1 MASVN
6 NIDLNGLM
14 RFKKTLKRM
23 ASNINGEAQ
32 KSKLE
37 QISNVA
43 YDVLKIK
50 YSLTDFVVEKEL
62 SNNKCTIYAKG
73 EDIAFDEFGTGFY
86 ADGTYKGKTPQIP
99 LIFESA
105 GYIQSVPKWTYY
117 YDWIGPENKNP
128 KRTLKDGT
136 KGWFTTNPNTPHW
149 KDGGKTFITGEPAS
163 NRFYDAVV
171 EIKEKIKEESK

>member
-1 MASVN
+1 MASAN
-6 NIDLNGLM
+6 NIDLSGLM
-14 RFKKTLKRM
+14 RFKKTLKQM
-23 ASNINGEAQ
+23 ASNTNGEAK

-43 YDVLKIK
+43 YNVLKIK
-50 YSLTDFVVEKEL
+50 YSSTDFVVEKEL

-73 EDIAFDEFGTGFY
+73 EDIAFDEFGTGVE
-86 ADGTYKGKTPQIP
+86 AEGTYNGKKPEMS
-99 LIFESA
+99 LVFESA
-105 GYIQSVPKWTYY
+105 GYMQSTNGWVYY
-117 YDWIGPENKNP
+117 YDWIGPDNRNP

-136 KGWFTTNPNTPHW
+136 KGWFTTSP
-149 KDGGKTFITGEPAS
+149 KVDKKGKRVAFCKGEPAS